1 MKNRAK
7 ITACVLAGTMF
18 ITAASAC
25 NIVTGIPEEQ
35 APETTAAP
43 VTESTESE
51 SSAEDTTEATSEDI
65 TEFTTSESTET
76 SETSDP
82 TVSVTERSD
91 ESEETSASSA
101 GYNDIYTGLLV
112 QAYEIIKKGP
122 GEAEIPDGM
131 MGIAEIA
138 AYSPDTDLLKNIG
151 FKIED
156 ITGDNVPE
164 LMIGTGVNVLAVY
177 TVKDG
182 EAVVATEGWDRSSV
196 AMLND
201 GSFYT
206 SGSGGAANY
215 IFGRYTLSEDGS
227 EKVWS
232 DCYFT
237 DLKDEETWEIG
248 LYHNKT
254 GDLDV
259 NTSEEL
265 TISRDD
271 FDAIDKGLQSRIVE
285 LNLQPIS
292 YGVPS
297 N

>member
-1 MKNRAK
+1 MKDHTK
-7 ITACVLAGTMF
+7 IIACVLAGSM
-18 ITAASAC
+18 ILAGASAC
-25 NIVTGIPEEQ
+25 NIVTGIPENT

-43 VTESTESE
+43 STEETSEATTESTTEE
-51 SSAEDTTEATSEDI
+51 TTEDTTTEAP
-65 TEFTTSESTET
+65 ET

-82 TVSVTERSD
+82 TVSVTERSE
-91 ESEETSASSA
+91 ESEETSASAA

-112 QAYEIIKKGP
+112 QAYELIRKGP
-122 GEAEIPDGM
+122 GEVDIPDGM
-131 MGIAEIA
+131 A
-138 AYSPDTDLLKNIG
+138 AYSADMDLTQSIG
-151 FKIED
+151 YKIED

-164 LMIGTGVNVLAVY
+164 LIIGTGVNVLAVY

-182 EAVVATEGWDRSSV
+182 EPFVATEGWGRSGVSI
-196 AMLND
+196 LND

-206 SGSGGAANY
+206 SGSGGASMY
-215 IFGRYTLSEDGS
+215 IFGRYNLSEDGTRII
-227 EKVWS
+227 WS
-232 DCYFT
+232 DYYFT
-237 DLKDEETWEIG
+237 NLKDEETWELG

-254 GDLDV
+254 GSLEASE
-259 NTSEEL
+259 SEEL

-271 FDAIDKGLQSRIVE
+271 FDAIDRGLQSKIVE